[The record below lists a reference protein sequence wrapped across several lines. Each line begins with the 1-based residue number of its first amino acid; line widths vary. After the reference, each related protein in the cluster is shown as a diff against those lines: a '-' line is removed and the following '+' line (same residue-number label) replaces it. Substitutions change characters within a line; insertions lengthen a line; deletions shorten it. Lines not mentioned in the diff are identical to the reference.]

1 MNAPIL
7 SQAPRIVVLGSL
19 NMDLVLRVPH
29 MPRAGETMLGQSLA
43 QVPGGKGGN
52 QAVSCA
58 RQGAVV
64 TLLSCV
70 GEDAYA
76 EQLLA
81 GLVADQIDVQHVQRT
96 ALAGTGVAV
105 ISVDDAAQNQ
115 IVVVPGANE
124 LLRVPQALLQAQ
136 LQNADYVVL
145 QLETPLAEVEQALH
159 LARQAGCR
167 TAFNP
172 SPMQALPD
180 GWWPMVDLL
189 VVNES
194 EAAQLCGQPVDT
206 PQAAAAAARQLQGRG
221 VAQVVVTL
229 GALGAV
235 ACDAA
240 VADDDGTVATPAVAH
255 WHEAVQVQAVDTT
268 AAGDTF
274 LGALTVQLARGLGL
288 NEATQWAMRAASICV
303 TRAGAQPSIPYFAE
317 VETLTG
323 ATRWSLL

>member
-1 MNAPIL
+1 MSAPIL

-58 RQGAVV
+58 RQGAAV

-81 GLVADQIDVQHVQRT
+81 GLVADHIDVQYVQRT

-115 IVVVPGANE
+115 IVVVPGASE
-124 LLRVPQALLQAQ
+124 LLRVPQARLQAQ

-145 QLETPLAEVEQALH
+145 QLETPLAEVEQALR

-167 TAFNP
+167 TALNP
-172 SPMQALPD
+172 SPMQPLPD
-180 GWWPMVDLL
+180 HWWPMVDLL

-194 EAAQLCGQPVDT
+194 EAAQLCGLSVDT

-229 GALGAV
+229 GAHGAV
-235 ACDAA
+235 ACDMGGKGAGGA
-240 VADDDGTVATPAVAH
+240 PGVAH
-255 WHEAVQVQAVDTT
+255 WHQAVPVQAVDTT

-317 VETLTG
+317 VDTLTG
-323 ATRWSLL
+323 ATRWSPV

>member
-7 SQAPRIVVLGSL
+7 SQAPRMLVLGSL

-29 MPRAGETMLGQSLA
+29 MPRAGETMLGQSLT

-58 RQGAVV
+58 RQGAAV

-81 GLVADQIDVQHVQRT
+81 GLVADHIDVQHVQRT

-115 IVVVPGANE
+115 IVVVPGAND
-124 LLRVPQALLQAQ
+124 LLRVPEALVENLLRESA
-136 LQNADYVVL
+136 YVVL
-145 QLETPLAEVEQALH
+145 QLETPLPEVEQALRV
-159 LARQAGCR
+159 ARRVGC
-167 TAFNP
+167 TTVLNP
-172 SPMQALPD
+172 SPMQALPAH
-180 GWWPMVDLL
+180 WWPMVDLL

-194 EAAQLCGQPVDT
+194 EAAQLSGVPVET
-206 PQAAAAAARQLQGRG
+206 PQAAQQAAAQLQALGVGR
-221 VAQVVVTL
+221 VVVTL
-229 GALGAV
+229 GANGAV
-235 ACDAA
+235 TRNAA
-240 VADDDGTVATPAVAH
+240 GATH
-255 WHEAVQVQAVDTT
+255 WHEAVRVQAVDTT

-274 LGALTVQLARGLGL
+274 LGALTVQLASGADLDT
-288 NEATQWAMRAASICV
+288 ATQWAMRAASICV
-303 TRAGAQPSIPYFAE
+303 TRAGAQPSIPFFAE
-317 VETLTG
+317 VDSAT
-323 ATRWSLL
+323 APTRWSLL

>member
-1 MNAPIL
+1 
-7 SQAPRIVVLGSL
+7 
-19 NMDLVLRVPH
+19 
-29 MPRAGETMLGQSLA
+29 
-43 QVPGGKGGN
+43 
-52 QAVSCA
+52 
-58 RQGAVV
+58 
-64 TLLSCV
+64 
-70 GEDAYA
+70 
-76 EQLLA
+76 
-81 GLVADQIDVQHVQRT
+81 
-96 ALAGTGVAV
+96 
-105 ISVDDAAQNQ
+105 
-115 IVVVPGANE
+115 
-124 LLRVPQALLQAQ
+124 
-136 LQNADYVVL
+136 
-145 QLETPLAEVEQALH
+145 VEQALR

-180 GWWPMVDLL
+180 DWWPMVDLL

-194 EAAQLCGQPVDT
+194 EAAQLCGQLVDT

-221 VAQVVVTL
+221 VARVVVTL

-240 VADDDGTVATPAVAH
+240 IADGKGAGAAPGLAC
-255 WHEAVQVQAVDTT
+255 WHEAVPVQAVDTT

-323 ATRWSLL
+323 ATRWSPV